1 MMNLFNYSQ
10 PDNKEDLEDKI
21 STNIIDF
28 GLKSEKPKKNALNQV
43 LNQIQLK
50 LI

>member
-1 MMNLFNYSQ
+1 MNSFNCSQ

-21 STNIIDF
+21 NINITDS
-28 GLKSEKPKKNALNQV
+28 GLKLEKPKKNALNQV

-50 LI
+50 PI